1 MNVLVLILIVLA
13 LWRGLHGMKR
23 GMVDEVGLLI
33 SLVISL
39 FVLSVGILLYTSI
52 KEKNTENIV
61 ISVIVLLITGIAVKL
76 INLFVKA
83 FSAIAHL
90 PVISL
95 LNKAL
100 GFAVGVL
107 ETVILLWIVYVVIGS
122 FHTGRIG
129 TMILEWTYENPFLL
143 KLYDLN
149 LLAHG
154 LSGTEV

>member
-76 INLFVKA
+76 ISLFVKA
-83 FSAIAHL
+83 FSA
-90 PVISL
+90 
-95 LNKAL
+95 
-100 GFAVGVL
+100 
-107 ETVILLWIVYVVIGS
+107 T
-122 FHTGRIG
+122 
-129 TMILEWTYENPFLL
+129 
-143 KLYDLN
+143 
-149 LLAHG
+149 
-154 LSGTEV
+154 

>member
-1 MNVLVLILIVLA
+1 M
-13 LWRGLHGMKR
+13 
-23 GMVDEVGLLI
+23 
-33 SLVISL
+33 
-39 FVLSVGILLYTSI
+39 
-52 KEKNTENIV
+52 
-61 ISVIVLLITGIAVKL
+61 
-76 INLFVKA
+76 
-83 FSAIAHL
+83 
-90 PVISL
+90 
-95 LNKAL
+95 
-100 GFAVGVL
+100 GVL